1 MDSSY
6 DVPDSTDW
14 IGTSIPDLAALENAL
29 HCQICKE
36 FYDTPMITT
45 CNHTFCSR
53 CIRTSLSSDGKCP
66 ACRASDQASKLRNN
80 WAIQEVVATF
90 INARPKALEV
100 ARKAHQ
106 EVEQPKRN
114 GKRKR
119 TALQEADE
127 AMEAET
133 SSRTTR
139 SKTRRIANS
148 RSSQPEAIEIDDSE
162 DGADEAFQP
171 DSESEPGDG
180 LVACPLGCGKRMK
193 EEEVFNHLDK
203 CEDEQKQAAKT
214 KPKTNLKGVPSK
226 TPSRQ
231 NSRPQDRI
239 NELSY
244 GMLKE
249 TALAKKLKEQGLP
262 NFGSKQLLISRHK
275 EWVNIWNANCDS
287 NDPRSRRDLLRD
299 LDVWERT
306 QGGKAPQGNVLSG
319 SVMRKD
325 FDGASYAKRHH
336 DDFSRLIADAKRKKS
351 VPATEKEQPKYIGNS
366 VKAETNDDGKSPLFS
381 SNSQLPTRSEQGS
394 RQEPQG
400 QMAAV
405 SGDPKPYEHDAEALS
420 NLRDK
425 VNAINEGK
433 TVESQHNEGFRLPTS
448 DIPATE
454 TKRISNPSL
463 SLAASINDRPQCSPN
478 KLPPSMFENATLQRV
493 HSTAPSGERS
503 RASSKDEHIIQERSG
518 SACDIPAHLTASSPK
533 KVPMFAVPEQ
543 PFKDVDTGG
552 TSASPGGTIAPVMG
566 MQNMADKI

>member
-14 IGTSIPDLAALENAL
+14 IGTSVPDLAALENAL

-45 CNHTFCSR
+45 CSHTFCSR

-66 ACRASDQASKLRNN
+66 VCRASDQASKLRNN

-90 INARPKALEV
+90 INARPKALEL
-100 ARKAHQ
+100 ARKAQQDIEH
-106 EVEQPKRN
+106 PKRK

-119 TALQEADE
+119 TAVDDSDE
-127 AMEAET
+127 VVEGET
-133 SSRTTR
+133 LGRTTR
-139 SKTRRIANS
+139 SKSRRMANPQ
-148 RSSQPEAIEIDDSE
+148 SSQPEAIEIEDSE
-162 DGADEAFQP
+162 DGGDESFQP
-171 DSESEPGDG
+171 DAEPERPADG

-203 CEDEQKQAAKT
+203 CEDEQTQASKAKS
-214 KPKTNLKGVPSK
+214 KTNLNGVASK
-226 TPSRQ
+226 PPSRQ

-299 LDVWERT
+299 LEVWERT

-325 FDGASYAKRHH
+325 FDGASYAKRHR
-336 DDFSRLIADAKRKKS
+336 DDFSRLIADAKRKKNN
-351 VPATEKEQPKYIGNS
+351 PATENEKTKDTENS
-366 VKAETNDDGKSPLFS
+366 MEAERNGLAKGTTRPDG
-381 SNSQLPTRSEQGS
+381 R
-394 RQEPQG
+394 R
-400 QMAAV
+400 
-405 SGDPKPYEHDAEALS
+405 
-420 NLRDK
+420 
-425 VNAINEGK
+425 
-433 TVESQHNEGFRLPTS
+433 FR
-448 DIPATE
+448 
-454 TKRISNPSL
+454 
-463 SLAASINDRPQCSPN
+463 
-478 KLPPSMFENATLQRV
+478 
-493 HSTAPSGERS
+493 
-503 RASSKDEHIIQERSG
+503 
-518 SACDIPAHLTASSPK
+518 
-533 KVPMFAVPEQ
+533 
-543 PFKDVDTGG
+543 
-552 TSASPGGTIAPVMG
+552 
-566 MQNMADKI
+566 